1 MRAAGDEILMLNKVY
16 SSLPDDSATKLL
28 RAARII
34 KNPKRWTEIG
44 WRLLFRA
51 FREKS
56 ILEMVKLAYLNS
68 QSPEATLL
76 RHCAEVSWG
85 LADGNVAKTRAYTH
99 VAYQLQAL
107 LAKEPRSL
115 GPVRIGFEDLEIHA
129 RTSDADSSRV
139 YLAGFSESL
148 TLFEAYRRAI
158 APGTIAVDVGANIG
172 AHSLVLSRC
181 VGKNSQVYSYEPSR
195 ALCERFNENMTL
207 NRIENL
213 TLRNVGLGAT
223 NSTMRFQPRE
233 DQFSIGLGK
242 LDAKGSV
249 EVDVVTLDSD
259 LQASNRISLIKID
272 VEGNELDVLRGA
284 RTILSRHRPA
294 LVIECNTDWTL
305 DELRD
310 TMPYPVKITSIPD
323 TLLEQPR
330 DLQGISRNA
339 ESQNVLVQ
347 PVQQDQSLA

>member
-1 MRAAGDEILMLNKVY
+1 MLNKVY
-16 SSLPDDSATKLL
+16 SSLPDESATKLL
-28 RAARII
+28 RAVRII

-44 WRLLFRA
+44 WRLLFSA

-56 ILEMVKLAYLNS
+56 ILQIVKQAYSNS
-68 QSPEATLL
+68 QSPEARLL

-85 LADGNVAKTRAYTH
+85 LAGGNVAKTRAYTH

-107 LAKEPRSL
+107 LAKESRSL
-115 GPVRIGFEDLEIHA
+115 GAVRIGFEDLEIYA

-158 APGTIAVDVGANIG
+158 TPGTIAVDVGANIG

-181 VGKNSQVYSYEPSR
+181 VGKNGQVYSYEPSR
-195 ALCERFNENMTL
+195 TLSERFNQNMAL

-213 TLRNVGLGAT
+213 TLRNVGLGVT
-223 NSTMRFQPRE
+223 NSTMRFQPRQNE
-233 DQFSIGLGK
+233 FSIGLGK
-242 LDAKGSV
+242 LDANGPI
-249 EVDVVTLDSD
+249 EVDVVALDSD
-259 LQASNRISLIKID
+259 LQVSGRISLIKID
-272 VEGNELDVLRGA
+272 VEGNELDVVRGA
-284 RTILSRHRPA
+284 KTILARHRPV

-330 DLQGISRNA
+330 DLEGVSRNA
-339 ESQNVLVQ
+339 ESENVLVQ
-347 PVQQDQSLA
+347 PTQQDRSQ